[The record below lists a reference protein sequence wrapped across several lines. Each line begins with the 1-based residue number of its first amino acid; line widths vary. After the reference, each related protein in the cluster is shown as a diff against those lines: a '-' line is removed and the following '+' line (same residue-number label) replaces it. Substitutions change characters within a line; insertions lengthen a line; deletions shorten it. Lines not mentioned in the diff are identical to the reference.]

1 MKNSPSTT
9 NINSST
15 YDADYSDAQ
24 LYITTQ
30 IRYPGMPTIQ
40 TTFIMHRLNHL
51 PPADRLPKQ
60 ETCVHKH
67 RLWLHPYKSRNP
79 LIYALGYL
87 YILSTIPPQAFTPDL
102 IHACI
107 TPAFMHKHYDSFVHL
122 HHVLTHLSTFPLLTR
137 LVIPWQI
144 PSADPLAHLQPSQQQ
159 CMPSYFTHP

>member
-60 ETCVHKH
+60 KICVHKH

-107 TPAFMHKHYDSFVHL
+107 TPAFMHKHYDSFIHL
-122 HHVLTHLSTFPLLTR
+122 HHVLTHLSTFLLLTR